1 MEIDRT
7 ELLRYL
13 GWRGQELDGTM
24 LEKLDGAA
32 KRCLGI
38 AEPRSVMRRFALN
51 EDLSLGETG
60 FRLEGEDIKK
70 HLAGCREVYL
80 IAATI
85 GLAAERE
92 LAKLSAVSME
102 QALLFDTAASCAVE
116 SYCDDIC
123 EDLENH
129 CQRALTSR
137 FSCGYGDFP
146 LTAQKE
152 IYRILDTEKKIGLYA
167 DKNYLLT
174 PRKSV
179 TAVAGITDA
188 PAQARA
194 QINCGNG
201 CNNRCGSC
209 GKTDC
214 SFRKTE

>member
-102 QALLFDTAASCAVE
+102 QALLFDTAASCAV
-116 SYCDDIC
+116 
-123 EDLENH
+123 
-129 CQRALTSR
+129 
-137 FSCGYGDFP
+137 
-146 LTAQKE
+146 
-152 IYRILDTEKKIGLYA
+152 
-167 DKNYLLT
+167 
-174 PRKSV
+174 
-179 TAVAGITDA
+179 
-188 PAQARA
+188 
-194 QINCGNG
+194 
-201 CNNRCGSC
+201 
-209 GKTDC
+209 
-214 SFRKTE
+214 